1 MWFNST
7 FDLLRI
13 LAVGG
18 SAYIALVAI
27 TRIFGKRTLA
37 KLNAFDLI
45 VTVALGSVLASV
57 LLSSD
62 VAFLEGL
69 VAMLLLVTVQ
79 WLVAQSLVHLPW
91 TRSIIVSRPTAL
103 VWDGQMLPHRMRE
116 QRIAEAEVQQ
126 AIRRTGTGGL
136 EDVAAV
142 VLESDGQLSVISRSQ
157 LGSGSTL
164 ENVKGIPAHNT
175 DYDVA

>member
-1 MWFNST
+1 MWFDST
-7 FDLLRI
+7 FDLVRI

-18 SAYIALVAI
+18 SAYLALVI
-27 TRIFGKRTLA
+27 LTRIFGKRTLA
-37 KLNAFDLI
+37 KLNAFDLV

-69 VAMLLLVTVQ
+69 LAMLLLMSVQ
-79 WLVAQSLVHLPW
+79 WLVAQSLVRLPW
-91 TRSIIVSRPTAL
+91 TRSIIVSEPTAL
-103 VWDGQMLPHRMRE
+103 VWDGQLLTARMRE

-126 AIRRTGTGGL
+126 AIRRTGTGGI

-164 ENVKGIPAHNT
+164 ENMTGIPTHNSGH
-175 DYDVA
+175 DVA